1 MMCITA
7 HPDDECGGF
16 GGALLMAHAAGVETT
31 VLCLTE
37 GQAATNRGDAA
48 SGAELARMRRA
59 EFDAAGEIL
68 GLTRGEVLHY
78 PDGQLASQ
86 DLRELIGVMVERIR
100 QWRPQVV
107 LTFGGEGSVNLHPDH
122 TAVSISATAAFHWA
136 GRATAYP
143 EQLSRGIEVYAPQ
156 KLYYAVP
163 PFLMSRDE
171 QAKAGA
177 RPTPYSLVLELG
189 EWKEKKF
196 EAFRQHTSQAT
207 VLNKAR
213 EAFDATMNVEQ
224 YLLVAAPGCASEEVR
239 ADRSLFQGVVED

>member
-1 MMCITA
+1 
-7 HPDDECGGF
+7 
-16 GGALLMAHAAGVETT
+16 
-31 VLCLTE
+31 
-37 GQAATNRGDAA
+37 
-48 SGAELARMRRA
+48 
-59 EFDAAGEIL
+59 
-68 GLTRGEVLHY
+68 
-78 PDGQLASQ
+78 
-86 DLRELIGVMVERIR
+86 
-100 QWRPQVV
+100 VV

-122 TAVSISATAAFHWA
+122 TVVSISATAAFHWA

-224 YLLVAAPGCASEEVR
+224 YLLVAAPGCASKEVIG
-239 ADRSLFQGVVED
+239 DRSLFQGVVED